1 MADYDVGVL
10 ALQTPPAAAPL
21 TTYRPA
27 LWVRNNGLRAAIASG
42 TISAYKAG
50 LLVYSSPV
58 LSDPIAPGDTGLAT
72 ASADW
77 TPAVQGDYIWTA
89 YVTTDR
95 DQYEPNNN
103 LGPTKIT
110 VGPPPPPPEPK
121 TLDDIYEKLGEVAT
135 EDTLTDVSGKITP
148 DPSTDTIQKISASD
162 AVSLLA
168 GSSGQTGTTDG
179 TGTTARFNQPYGL
192 TMTADGTFW
201 KPAKPPG

>member
-110 VGPPPPPPEPK
+110 VGPPPPPPERRPQAA
-121 TLDDIYEKLGEVAT
+121 GETVVRAGHWDGGAVAR
-135 EDTLTDVSGKITP
+135 E
-148 DPSTDTIQKISASD
+148 
-162 AVSLLA
+162 
-168 GSSGQTGTTDG
+168 
-179 TGTTARFNQPYGL
+179 
-192 TMTADGTFW
+192 
-201 KPAKPPG
+201 PGGRRKACIPRRGPGA